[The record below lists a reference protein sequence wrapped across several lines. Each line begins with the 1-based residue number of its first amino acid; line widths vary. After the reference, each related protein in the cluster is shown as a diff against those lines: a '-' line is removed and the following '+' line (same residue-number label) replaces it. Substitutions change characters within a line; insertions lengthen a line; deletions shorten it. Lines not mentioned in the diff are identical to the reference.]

1 MNSTLPTRLDFHY
14 HRRALTLFETTKWDK
29 PIVMV
34 FGDAGCGKGD
44 VLAHVYNEVEM
55 HHPMTSLL
63 FSCGAG
69 WNVSQLTKA
78 VTAKICEAGLQSKW
92 HLPDSWSKQPLQK
105 QLSSFGVK
113 HLFVDDIH
121 KLHPQSIDHLIK
133 MTHPLSG
140 QSPLRIMAST
150 SEDVENLS
158 NRVPQ
163 VRGSYC
169 GPLILPRLCWEALG
183 EFLDEMTVG
192 FHGLFDLA
200 RSSDREERNTLA
212 RTMLQYVQQITGGN
226 LGLVARFG
234 RCFDH
239 RFPSGAASMAR
250 LEIIANEFQAAVVA
264 HYDPNASVHVP
275 LGEAIA
281 WAYK

>member
-1 MNSTLPTRLDFHY
+1 M
-14 HRRALTLFETTKWDK
+14 
-29 PIVMV
+29 
-34 FGDAGCGKGD
+34 
-44 VLAHVYNEVEM
+44 
-55 HHPMTSLL
+55 
-63 FSCGAG
+63 
-69 WNVSQLTKA
+69 
-78 VTAKICEAGLQSKW
+78 
-92 HLPDSWSKQPLQK
+92 
-105 QLSSFGVK
+105 FGVK

-150 SEDVENLS
+150 AEDLENLS
-158 NRVPQ
+158 NRIPQ

-169 GPLILPRLCWEALG
+169 GPLTLPPLCWAALG

-192 FHGLFDLA
+192 FQGLIDLA
-200 RSSDREERNTLA
+200 TSSDQGERNTLA

-239 RFPSGAASMAR
+239 RFPNEAASMAR
-250 LEIIANEFQAAVVA
+250 LEIIAAEFQAAIVA
-264 HYDPNASVHVP
+264 HYDKKASVHVP

-281 WAYK
+281 WAYR